1 MRQLIEITKERDAMA
16 TIVELTSAFEG
27 IASLRIV
34 QIKDQVQSSEQ
45 FFAELWRIY
54 SQIRVDKYFHFG
66 RGKSVEKVRGKELM
80 ILITSEGSFSG
91 DIDEKLVNEAL
102 VHYHE
107 ATNDIL
113 VLGHHGAV
121 LLAQQAIPY
130 VKSFKLPEKDR
141 NIDVMPII
149 NEVQQYASTT
159 VYYQN
164 YVSLMS
170 QEVRQIKLS
179 AAVAELGKN
188 VKAGKDEISEQT
200 YIFEPSTYAVVDH
213 LERSMMQIALSEVI
227 LESKLAQYASRFRA
241 MSMAHDKATSSFDDL
256 NMLFHRAGRHLK
268 DERLK
273 EVINGLKD
281 IREAAL

>member
-1 MRQLIEITKERDAMA
+1 MRQLNEITRERDAVE

-27 IASLRIV
+27 IASLRIS
-34 QIKDQVQSSEQ
+34 QIKDQVLGSQR
-45 FFAELWRIY
+45 FFADLWRIY
-54 SQIRVDKYFHFG
+54 SQIRVDELFHFG
-66 RGKSVEKVRGKELM
+66 RSQSDEKVVGKELL

-91 DIDEKLVNEAL
+91 DIDQKLVKEAL
-102 VHYHE
+102 SHYHE
-107 ATNDIL
+107 AVNDIL
-113 VLGHHGAV
+113 VVGHHGAV
-121 LLAQQAIPY
+121 QLSQMNIPFI
-130 VKSFKLPEKDR
+130 KSFKLPVKDR
-141 NIDVMPII
+141 NINVEPVIK
-149 NEVQQYASTT
+149 EVQKYASTT

-179 AAVAELGKN
+179 AAVTELGRN
-188 VKAGKDEISEQT
+188 VKAGGEIISEQT

-241 MSMAHDKATSSFDDL
+241 MTVAHDKSSESLDDL
-256 NMLFHRAGRHLK
+256 KTLYSRAWRQLK

-273 EVINGLKD
+273 ELINGLRRVT
-281 IREAAL
+281 I